1 VTDSQPLAAPASAAD
16 DFAAVFR
23 EHYPY
28 VVRLAAVMTGDVD
41 TAKDVAQDVFIVVM
55 KGLGAFR
62 GESALRTW
70 LYRITLRIAGRH
82 AAKRRKH
89 ASPGFDFDALP
100 GAETADSAVSLTE
113 LVKAL
118 GALSLESRAVLSL
131 VAIEGL
137 SHQAAADVLGVPV
150 GTVWSRLH
158 AARRQLAEAIG
169 GS

>member
-1 VTDSQPLAAPASAAD
+1 MTESRPFTDTPAATD

-28 VVRLAAVMTGDVD
+28 VVRLATVMTGDLD

-55 KGLGAFR
+55 KGLRAFR
-62 GESALRTW
+62 GDSTLRTW
-70 LYRITLRIAGRH
+70 LYRITLRMAGRH

-89 ASPGFDFDALP
+89 SSAAFDFDALP
-100 GAETADSAVSLTE
+100 GAEDADSAVCLTE
-113 LVKAL
+113 FVKAL
-118 GALSLESRAVLSL
+118 SGLSLEARAVLSL

-158 AARRQLAEAIG
+158 AARRQLAKSID
-169 GS
+169 S